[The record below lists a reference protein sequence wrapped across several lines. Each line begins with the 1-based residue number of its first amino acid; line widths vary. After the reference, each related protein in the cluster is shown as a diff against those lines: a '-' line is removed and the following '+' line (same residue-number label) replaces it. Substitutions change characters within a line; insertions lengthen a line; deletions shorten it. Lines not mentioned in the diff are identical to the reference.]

1 VQIAPH
7 APAVL
12 KERVI
17 GADSGQDYASVTT
30 GMVESTV
37 TNAMT
42 VTSLNQTEYCRHA
55 TFVEQDTQVK
65 TAKPA
70 QRDMLVKIVLFATRG
85 GNLGQM
91 LPFYFLMY

>member
-42 VTSLNQTEYCRHA
+42 VTSLSQMEYCQHA
-55 TFVEQDTQVK
+55 TFVEQDTQVI
-65 TAKPA
+65 TAKPV
-70 QRDMLVKIVLFATRG
+70 QRDMLVKIARFATRG

>member
-1 VQIAPH
+1 MQIAPH

-37 TNAMT
+37 INAMT
-42 VTSLNQTEYCRHA
+42 ATNQIQMETCPPA
-55 TFVEQDTQVK
+55 TFVERVTQVI

-70 QRDMLVKIVLFATRG
+70 QKAMLVKIAVFAIRG
-85 GNLGQM
+85 GNPGQM